1 MKYMG
6 WEPQA
11 LGYPSALARHVAAI
25 LDLMDEEAER

>member
-11 LGYPSALARHVAAI
+11 LGYRAALPRHIDALLA
-25 LDLMDEEAER
+25 LMDEEAER